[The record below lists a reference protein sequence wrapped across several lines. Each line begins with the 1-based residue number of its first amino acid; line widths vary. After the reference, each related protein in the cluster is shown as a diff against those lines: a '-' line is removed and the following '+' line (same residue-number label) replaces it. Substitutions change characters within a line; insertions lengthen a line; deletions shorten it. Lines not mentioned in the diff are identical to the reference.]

1 MGSRQLKIIDL
12 LSTNDQSNVFLA
24 VDVAVGLLDALLR
37 GSLKSGWIIF
47 GMNNL
52 LLRKNVEAD

>member
-37 GSLKSGWIIF
+37 GSLKGGWIIF

>member
-37 GSLKSGWIIF
+37 GSLKG
-47 GMNNL
+47 G
-52 LLRKNVEAD
+52 